1 MKNKTSSKSNQ
12 GKRGTMVRSARHTLA
27 LAGAGLALA
36 SCGGGKTIPE
46 ELNTLPTYL
55 GAISSTNYDG
65 ASDDLLT
72 AGLGKTGLAAAA
84 APAYADPLK
93 PTAAELRRNAIYA
106 NYRAVLDIAANS
118 GYGTLYGPNVDAKG
132 NAGSGEGKIAGSE
145 YLAYSDD
152 GSGNQ
157 NVTLM
162 VQVPAGFD
170 PANPCIVTGTSSGS
184 RGIYGAIGSSGEWG
198 LKNNCAVAYADKG
211 SGIGLYTFDDDSV
224 NLQNGVRASRT
235 AAGKNAIFAPVL
247 TDAQRVAMN
256 NMPGR
261 LAFKHA
267 HSQQNPE
274 KDWGKNTLQ
283 AVEFAYYVLNE
294 KYGTLAS
301 DGKSH
306 IVRFKP
312 ANTITIASS
321 ISNGG
326 GSALLAAEQDSKG
339 LISGVA
345 VTEPQIQPK
354 SASGYTVRQGGA
366 PVGAQGKLLYDYF
379 TYAALYQ
386 PCIASSAANPGRC
399 ASLAAKG
406 LLSGADL
413 PARQADAKARLRAFG
428 WQPESEPLQ
437 AAHAGT
443 NILVAVTYANAY
455 GKFSVADKVCGFGFG
470 TTDASGQMITMPAAT
485 KANSFA
491 TQNGIPGG
499 VVYDNSIMDFGLY
512 VPVGYA
518 FGRSPSTF
526 EDDQSLD
533 GFLCL
538 RSLATGVDT
547 ITGAPLSGE
556 LATQSARV
564 RAGMAEV
571 AASGNLRGKPAII
584 VHGRSD
590 TLIVINHASRAY
602 LGLNALA
609 EGAAS
614 KLRYI
619 EVTNGNHF
627 DSFTSAV
634 PSLIIPLHVY
644 LNRALDA
651 LYANLKNP
659 TGSPLPPSQVVR
671 TVTRADAT
679 TPITVANVPAIAT
692 APTPAN
698 AIVVS
703 GTTVDVPN

>member
-1 MKNKTSSKSNQ
+1 MKNTTSKQSKHSNI
-12 GKRGTMVRSARHTLA
+12 GRGARRTLA

-36 SCGGGKTIPE
+36 SCGGGKTIPD

-55 GAISSTNYDG
+55 GTITSTNYDG

-72 AGLGKTGLAAAA
+72 AGLGKTGLAGA

-93 PTAAELRRNAIYA
+93 PTAAELRRNAIHA

-132 NAGSGEGKIAGSE
+132 NIGTGEGKIAGSE

-224 NLQNGVRASRT
+224 NLQNGVRATRA
-235 AAGKNAIFAPVL
+235 AAGKNAIFAPAL
-247 TDAQRVAMN
+247 TDAQRAALN
-256 NMPGR
+256 TDLPGR

-354 SASGYTVRQGGA
+354 TSSGYTVRQGGVA
-366 PVGAQGKLLYDYF
+366 VAAQGKQLYDYA

-386 PCIASSAANPGRC
+386 PCVASSAASPGRC
-399 ASLAAKG
+399 TSLAAKG

-413 PARQADAKARLRAFG
+413 PAQQADAKARLRAYG
-428 WQPESEPLQ
+428 WQPESDPLQ

-455 GKFSVADKVCGFGFG
+455 GKFSVADKVCNFGFA
-470 TTDASGQMITMPAAT
+470 TTDSAGLPIAMPAAT

-491 TQNGIPGG
+491 TQNGILGS
-499 VVYDNSIMDFGLY
+499 VVYERSMMDFNLY
-512 VPVGYA
+512 GPVGYT

-526 EDDQSLD
+526 AADQSLD

-538 RSLATGVDT
+538 RSLATGVDAV
-547 ITGAPLSGE
+547 TGAPLGGD
-556 LATQSARV
+556 LAAQSARV

-590 TLIVINHASRAY
+590 TLIVINRASRAY
-602 LGLNALA
+602 LGLNAVA

-627 DSFTSAV
+627 DAYTSAL
-634 PSLIIPLHVY
+634 PTLIIPLHVY

-659 TGSPLPPSQVVR
+659 TTAPLPPSQVVR